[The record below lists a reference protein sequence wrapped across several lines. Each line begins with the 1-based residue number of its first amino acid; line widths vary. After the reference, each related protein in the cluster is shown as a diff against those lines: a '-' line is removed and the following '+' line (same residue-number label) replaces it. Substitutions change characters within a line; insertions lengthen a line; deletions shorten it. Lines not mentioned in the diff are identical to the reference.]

1 MWWEVALD
9 ERQLGPPKV
18 NQFQK
23 DYAGSTI
30 RLEGPEN
37 VEFTLGWRWIRFTCE
52 HYTFSMRTSFANQ
65 IPIIR
70 HTQKCMITNYVIEH
84 KARNI

>member
-1 MWWEVALD
+1 MLPLL
-9 ERQLGPPKV
+9 LGI
-18 NQFQK
+18 
-23 DYAGSTI
+23 Y
-30 RLEGPEN
+30 LELVTVLVI

-52 HYTFSMRTSFANQ
+52 QYTFSMRTSFANQ